1 MISSPSQIKN
11 TLQHSLSHN
20 WNNEQSISD
29 LIEHFTFPDNSE
41 TTVSH
46 ALHVNGILK
55 HESHRHSR
63 LTVAPFDS
71 YCFIYTVNGNCE
83 LIYDGLN
90 YLLIPESFVFL
101 DCRKG
106 FSLLREEIIFWSSY
120 IILFDGSNSSY
131 YYDQFYTDQIAAFP
145 LPAGSSIP
153 EKVSA
158 LFSTCVSLWN
168 DRMTEFMN
176 SKLIMDLLIL
186 TMIEKSDSPARNN
199 NLPNHVINA
208 VNYIN
213 QHYNLPLS
221 LDRIAD
227 ELNIS
232 KYTLSHDFTKYI
244 GISVMENILQLRIKE
259 AKLLLSTSERNVN
272 EIAHAIGFSSDVHFI
287 QTFKKREGITP
298 LQYRKQHNLLSY
310 SHLLN

>member
-106 FSLLREEIIFWSSY
+106 FTLLREEIISWSSY

-131 YYDQFYTDQIAAFP
+131 YYDQFYTDQITAFP

-199 NLPNHVINA
+199 NLLNHVINA

>member
-1 MISSPSQIKN
+1 MNQASIQIKQTLKN
-11 TLQHSLSHN
+11 NLQHT
-20 WNNEQSISD
+20 WNDEQAISD
-29 LIEHFTFPDNSE
+29 LVDHFTFPANSE
-41 TTVSH
+41 TTLRH
-46 ALHVNGILK
+46 AFHVNGILK

-63 LTVAPFDS
+63 LTVSPFDS
-71 YCFIYTVNGNCE
+71 YCFLYTVNGNSE
-83 LIYDGLN
+83 LIYDELN
-90 YLLIPESFVFL
+90 YLLIPESIAFL

-106 FSLLREEIIFWSSY
+106 FTLLREEITSWSAY

-131 YYDQFYTDQIAAFP
+131 YYNQFYSDQIAAFP
-145 LPAGSSIP
+145 LPAGSNIP

-168 DRMTEFMN
+168 DRTTEFMN

-186 TMIEKSDSPARNN
+186 TMMEKSDSPARNN

-208 VNYIN
+208 VSYIN
-213 QHYNLPLS
+213 QHYNLSLS
-221 LDRIAD
+221 LDQIAD

-244 GISVMENILQLRIKE
+244 GVSIMENILQLRIKE
-259 AKLLLSTSERNVN
+259 AKLLLSTSERNVS

-310 SHLLN
+310 SHILN

>member
-71 YCFIYTVNGNCE
+71 YCFIYTANENCE

-106 FSLLREEIIFWSSY
+106 FTLLREEIISWSSY

>member
-1 MISSPSQIKN
+1 MISSPSQIKK

-41 TTVSH
+41 TTISH

-106 FSLLREEIIFWSSY
+106 FTLLREEIISWSSY

-176 SKLIMDLLIL
+176 SKLLMDLLIL
-186 TMIEKSDSPARNN
+186 TMMEKSDSPARSNT
-199 NLPNHVINA
+199 LPNHVINA

-310 SHLLN
+310 SHILN